1 MDTEFLNAV
10 TKILTEFSQTK
21 LSSQMLELVGP
32 TKEGLNYRWRLLSTR
47 YREVTVLLTSKKPF
61 FGKATPEHFEVH
73 GLDQTKQLAPTLE
86 ALQTYLTASALTL
99 NG

>member
-1 MDTEFLNAV
+1 MDAGFLDAV
-10 TKILTEFSQTK
+10 TKVLSEFAQTK

-47 YREVTVLLTSKKPF
+47 YREVTVLLVSKKPF
-61 FGKATPEHFEVH
+61 FGKATPEKFEVH
-73 GLDQTKQLAPTLE
+73 GLDQTKQLAPTVE
-86 ALQTYLTASALTL
+86 ALQTFLATSTLTL